1 MDIFIVSV
9 AWGIICGLSVYINV
23 EKIQQTYNQLN
34 VRYSWLYKIQFE
46 VITINANSDIAHTI
60 RRIIL
65 CDYIDVLSD
74 GRNKD
79 IGKVAATVVYVQD
92 KGEIIGC
99 IKLGGNDVD
108 YNKPADGEN
117 H

>member
-1 MDIFIVSV
+1 MDGFI
-9 AWGIICGLSVYINV
+9 ACIAYWIMCGLYIYISV
-23 EKIQQTYNQLN
+23 EKIHQTYNQLYIG
-34 VRYSWLYKIQFE
+34 YSWLRKIQFE
-46 VITINANSDIAHTI
+46 MITINTNSDIEHTI
-60 RRIIL
+60 RKLIL
-65 CDYIDVLSD
+65 CDYIDVLFT
-74 GRNKD
+74 GQRKD
-79 IGKVAATVVYVQD
+79 VGKVAATVVYVQD